1 MNVGKLIFY
10 WLNDPEIE
18 AKVIKS
24 LNYSVDIPFI
34 NEKTEEKI
42 AKAVW
47 SAVRDVLKKV
57 FEEGK

>member
-1 MNVGKLIFY
+1 MNIGKFIFE
-10 WLNDPEIE
+10 WLNDEAVE

-24 LNYSVDIPFI
+24 LNDSVDIPFI

-47 SAVRDVLKKV
+47 SSVRDVLKKV